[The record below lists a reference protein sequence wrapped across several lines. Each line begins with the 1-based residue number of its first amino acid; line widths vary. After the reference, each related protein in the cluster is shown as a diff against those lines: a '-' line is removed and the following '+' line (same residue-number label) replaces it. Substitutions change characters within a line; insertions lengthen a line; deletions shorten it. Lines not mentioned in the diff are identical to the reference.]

1 MDIEESPSTDVETER
16 EYEEDI
22 DPINDIID
30 YLVRCAKISFKNARI
45 DETEVKTSDKIRL
58 ARDLYERSPADFLMQ
73 FGKYLTA
80 NHLGYFENLQPPLDE
95 KEKFQ
100 ECLTSLKKY
109 HSVESRNKRKR
120 NRRYKAMQK
129 LQAETDYFSEKE
141 MMYRNPLLYEQLVG
155 QYLTDEE
162 IVERDGVDRDN
173 LTFLNMILETVDRN
187 QMRETRNE
195 QMLAED
201 IPTSSSQEHEVK
213 DENSKPKAKPKQW
226 GDFETPDTTP
236 RCSKAKQWGD
246 FEKPDTTPSFKPEPR
261 KQAMITAP
269 ERNLLKEEFLQEMY
283 SSFIEG
289 RDVDVD
295 YTSIDND
302 EQYDDLKQVSQD
314 AEDQYFDSVTNEV
327 ENLEEHMKLVE
338 EYGRKSSIGSS
349 NTEEDPLDEFMKHIA
364 IKQNCN

>member
-1 MDIEESPSTDVETER
+1 MDIEESPVTNVETDR

-45 DETEVKTSDKIRL
+45 DETEVKTNDKIRM
-58 ARDLYERSPADFLMQ
+58 ARDLYQRSPTDFLMQ
-73 FGKYLTA
+73 FGKYLSA
-80 NHLGYFENLQPPLDE
+80 NHLGYFENLSHLLNE

-100 ECLTSLKKY
+100 ECLASLKKY
-109 HSVESRNKRKR
+109 HSEESRNKRTR

-129 LQAETDYFSEKE
+129 LQEETDYFSEKE

-187 QMRETRNE
+187 KMRETKNE
-195 QMLAED
+195 QMLEED
-201 IPTSSSQEHEVK
+201 ILTPSSQEHGVREA
-213 DENSKPKAKPKQW
+213 NTQAKAKTKQW
-226 GDFETPDTTP
+226 GDFET
-236 RCSKAKQWGD
+236 
-246 FEKPDTTPSFKPEPR
+246 PDTTPSFKPEPR

-269 ERNLLKEEFLQEMY
+269 ERHLLKEEFLQEMY

-295 YTSIDND
+295 YSSIDND

-338 EYGRKSSIGSS
+338 VYGKKNSMDS
-349 NTEEDPLDEFMKHIA
+349 NTTEEDPLDEFMKHIA
-364 IKQNCN
+364 IKQNLN